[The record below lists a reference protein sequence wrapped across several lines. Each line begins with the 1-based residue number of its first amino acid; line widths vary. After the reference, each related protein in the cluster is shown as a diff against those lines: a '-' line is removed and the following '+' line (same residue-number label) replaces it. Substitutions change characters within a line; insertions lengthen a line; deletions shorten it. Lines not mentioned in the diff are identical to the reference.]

1 MLFASFYAPLRY
13 IWFNIWNFVVFPEL
27 MNKYNYD
34 YKNYKND
41 FGSDIH
47 CYRGS
52 LEVQRLLIP
61 EMMSADARF
70 PITLPYLH

>member
-1 MLFASFYAPLRY
+1 MHQVA
-13 IWFNIWNFVVFPEL
+13 I
-27 MNKYNYD
+27 NYD
-34 YKNYKND
+34 VLGFCQLFKND
-41 FGSDIH
+41 YGSDIH

-52 LEVQRLLIP
+52 LEVQRLLLP